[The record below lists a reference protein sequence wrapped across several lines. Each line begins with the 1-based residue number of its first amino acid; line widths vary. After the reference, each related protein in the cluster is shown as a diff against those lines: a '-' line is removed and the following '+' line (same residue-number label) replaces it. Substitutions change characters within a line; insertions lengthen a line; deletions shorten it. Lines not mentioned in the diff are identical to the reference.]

1 MFKTILESISR
12 LFRKSEPTEV
22 KVEEPVSDAVFIVKD
37 DYTKMKAGE
46 YCEYTVSS
54 LTGGSHQ
61 GNYRAC
67 DWSRWLMHWL
77 ATSGGMQVVNDY
89 CTRTNQ
95 DPSKVVPYLLN
106 RLGSAYRDEPNKY
119 RQITSVFLG
128 WRLSQYNKYTISID
142 KSDENVVTFKLS
154 NLIWDTVVTTINKV
168 RVPANAMAALDV
180 LIGCLDGCKIHD
192 ISFSKWHDCQYH
204 SLEEIVSVLSKSFYS
219 EDVRVHKDLQQ
230 ELVFIGD
237 TLILATERIEA

>member
-1 MFKTILESISR
+1 MIELFTNLIKKAVNAGKREYDYSLYANSDYFTVQHGTVNSYTLIS
-12 LFRKSEPTEV
+12 PTR
-22 KVEEPVSDAVFIVKD
+22 
-37 DYTKMKAGE
+37 
-46 YCEYTVSS
+46 
-54 LTGGSHQ
+54 GSHQ

-67 DWSRWLMHWL
+67 DWSRWMMHWL
-77 ATSGGMQVVNDY
+77 ATSGGMQVVNDH

-128 WRLSQYNKYTISID
+128 WRLSQYNKYAISID

-154 NLIWDTVVTTINKV
+154 NLIGDTVVTTINKV
-168 RVPANAMAALDV
+168 RVPDNAMAAIDV
-180 LIGCLDGCKIHD
+180 LISCLDGCKIHD

-230 ELVFIGD
+230 ELVFIDD

>member
-1 MFKTILESISR
+1 MIELFTNLIKKAVSAGKRESDYSLYANSDYFTVQHGTVNSYMLIS
-12 LFRKSEPTEV
+12 PTR
-22 KVEEPVSDAVFIVKD
+22 
-37 DYTKMKAGE
+37 
-46 YCEYTVSS
+46 
-54 LTGGSHQ
+54 GSRQ

-95 DPSKVVPYLLN
+95 DLSKVVPYLLN

-128 WRLSQYNKYTISID
+128 WRISQYNKYAISID
-142 KSDENVVTFKLS
+142 KSDENVVTFKLT
-154 NLIWDTVVTTINKV
+154 NLIGDTVVTTINKA
-168 RVPANAMAALDV
+168 RVPTNAMAALDV
-180 LIGCLDGCKIHD
+180 LIDYLDGYKIHD
-192 ISFSKWHDCQYH
+192 ISFSKWRDCQYH
-204 SLEEIVSVLSKSFYS
+204 SLEEIVSVLSRSFYS

-230 ELVFIGD
+230 ELIFIDD